1 MPDQNLFL
9 LNLNFWKLLKFYD
22 GISRSLE
29 QTNIDLTRVYLARS
43 QPLRETSLCLMARL
57 VTDLT
62 PSILNNP
69 QIKNYFPKV
78 YCIYLVTISWIWSF
92 CESVSCFGFKPSDPT
107 HKIRATWL
115 RCADEFFSM
124 TTLLPQYFNKLEWDW
139 NSKVEI
145 YVYILIW
152 ISKLFLN
159 FKQALTKHYLE
170 TPRQVFCQGDK
181 RHYHQRL
188 IQYTDE

>member
-1 MPDQNLFL
+1 MKLPISKSGVHILSEWSLSTAKSEFSKGGLIVYVGNSNLEC
-9 LNLNFWKLLKFYD
+9 
-22 GISRSLE
+22 LE

-78 YCIYLVTISWIWSF
+78 YGIYLVTISWIWSF
-92 CESVSCFGFKPSDPT
+92 CESVSCFGFKPSEPT

-115 RCADEFFSM
+115 RCVDEIFSM

-145 YVYILIW
+145 GVYILIW
-152 ISKLFLN
+152 I
-159 FKQALTKHYLE
+159 
-170 TPRQVFCQGDK
+170 
-181 RHYHQRL
+181 
-188 IQYTDE
+188 